1 MYMYMPL
8 QYKTT
13 LIELMRK
20 CVETD
25 DISKR
30 TELVQYL
37 NRLLPLKYKIQLPSL
52 ITNDY
57 LDMKIYLLEEN
68 FA

>member
-1 MYMYMPL
+1 
-8 QYKTT
+8 
-13 LIELMRK
+13 MRK
-20 CVETD
+20 CMETD